1 MKKLLLFVACALS
14 LSACNLTGEKQD
26 AAQQERDSLQRII
39 NEKDMEL
46 DDILSTFNEVQ
57 EGIRRVNEA
66 EGRVTIAEGN
76 PESASSRDVIRE
88 NMEFIQQAM
97 QQNRDMIAQLQ
108 EKLKNSS
115 IKASKMQKT
124 IENLQ
129 NQIETQAARIQEL
142 EASLAEK
149 DALIEAQ
156 GDAIAGLSN
165 NVASLTEENRS
176 KAEKVQQQEK
186 ELNSAW
192 FVFGTKSELKEQKIL
207 SKGDVLKSSDFNKD
221 YFTKIDIRY
230 DKDLK
235 FYSKSAQLL
244 STHPAGSYQLVK
256 DKQGQYEIHIT
267 VFNSGNNGVHTRPGQ
282 DVGSDLGTRSF
293 DGNQF
298 CEQIIF
304 FQRKETIKAQFVF
317 PDVLV
322 SIDDH
327 FLSFTQCFGMIKIN
341 TVTHSTGID
350 EDVIRPI
357 RMNYTS
363 YKTDHTSIIHHKGTF
378 FQ

>member
-1 MKKLLLFVACALS
+1 MKKILLLVACVLG
-14 LSACNLTGEKQD
+14 LNACNLTGEKQD
-26 AAQQERDSLQRII
+26 AVQQERDSLQRII
-39 NEKDMEL
+39 NEKDIEL

-57 EGIRRVNEA
+57 EGIRRINEA
-66 EGRVTIAEGN
+66 EGRVTIADGSREN
-76 PESASSRDVIRE
+76 ASSREVIRE

-115 IKASKMQKT
+115 IKATKMQKT

-129 NQIETQAARIQEL
+129 SQIEAQATRIQEL

-165 NVASLTEENRS
+165 DVASLTEDNRA
-176 KAEKVQQQEK
+176 KAEKVQQQDK
-186 ELNSAW
+186 ELNTAW

-207 SKGDVLKSSDFNKD
+207 TKGDVLKNSDFNKD

-244 STHPAGSYQLVK
+244 STHPAGSYQLTK
-256 DKQGQYEIHIT
+256 DKDGQYELHIT
-267 VFNSGNNGVHTRPGQ
+267 DPQKFWSVS
-282 DVGSDLGTRSF
+282 
-293 DGNQF
+293 
-298 CEQIIF
+298 
-304 FQRKETIKAQFVF
+304 KY
-317 PDVLV
+317 LV
-322 SIDDH
+322 V
-327 FLSFTQCFGMIKIN
+327 QVK
-341 TVTHSTGID
+341 
-350 EDVIRPI
+350 
-357 RMNYTS
+357 
-363 YKTDHTSIIHHKGTF
+363 
-378 FQ
+378 

>member
-1 MKKLLLFVACALS
+1 MKKILIFVACALS
-14 LSACNLTGEKQD
+14 LGACNLTGEQQD
-26 AAQQERDSLQRII
+26 AVQQERDSLQRII

-46 DDILSTFNEVQ
+46 DDIMGTFNEVQ
-57 EGIRRVNEA
+57 EGIRRINEA
-66 EGRVTIAEGN
+66 EGRVTIADGS
-76 PESASSRDVIRE
+76 PESASSREVIRE

-115 IKASKMQKT
+115 IKATKIKKT

-129 NQIETQAARIQEL
+129 SQIDAQAARIQEL

-165 NVASLTEENRS
+165 DVAALTEENRA
-176 KAEKVQQQEK
+176 KNEKVQAQDK
-186 ELNSAW
+186 ELNTAW

-207 SKGDVLKSSDFNKD
+207 TNGDVLKSGNFNKD

-244 STHPAGSYQLVK
+244 STHPTGSYQLTK
-256 DKQGQYEIHIT
+256 DKQGLYEIHIT
-267 VFNSGNNGVHTRPGQ
+267 
-282 DVGSDLGTRSF
+282 D
-293 DGNQF
+293 
-298 CEQIIF
+298 
-304 FQRKETIKAQFVF
+304 AQKFWSVSKYLV
-317 PDVLV
+317 VLV
-322 SIDDH
+322 
-327 FLSFTQCFGMIKIN
+327 K
-341 TVTHSTGID
+341 
-350 EDVIRPI
+350 
-357 RMNYTS
+357 
-363 YKTDHTSIIHHKGTF
+363 
-378 FQ
+378 

>member
-1 MKKLLLFVACALS
+1 MKKILIFVACALS
-14 LSACNLTGEKQD
+14 LGACNFTGEQQD
-26 AAQQERDSLQRII
+26 AVQQERDSLQRII

-46 DDILSTFNEVQ
+46 DDIMGTFNEVQ
-57 EGIRRVNEA
+57 EGIRRINEA
-66 EGRVTIAEGN
+66 EGRVTIADGG
-76 PESASSRDVIRE
+76 PESASSREVIRE

-115 IKASKMQKT
+115 IKATKIKKT

-129 NQIETQAARIQEL
+129 SQIEAQAARIQEL

-165 NVASLTEENRS
+165 DVASLTEENRV
-176 KAEKVQQQEK
+176 KNEKVQAQDK
-186 ELNSAW
+186 ELNTAW

-207 SKGDVLKSSDFNKD
+207 TNGDVLKSGNFNKD

-244 STHPAGSYQLVK
+244 STHPAGSYQLTK
-256 DKQGQYEIHIT
+256 DKQGLYEIHIT
-267 VFNSGNNGVHTRPGQ
+267 
-282 DVGSDLGTRSF
+282 D
-293 DGNQF
+293 
-298 CEQIIF
+298 
-304 FQRKETIKAQFVF
+304 AQKFWSVSKYLV
-317 PDVLV
+317 VLV
-322 SIDDH
+322 
-327 FLSFTQCFGMIKIN
+327 K
-341 TVTHSTGID
+341 
-350 EDVIRPI
+350 
-357 RMNYTS
+357 
-363 YKTDHTSIIHHKGTF
+363 
-378 FQ
+378 

>member
-1 MKKLLLFVACALS
+1 MKKILIFVACALS
-14 LSACNLTGEKQD
+14 LGACNFTGEQQD
-26 AAQQERDSLQRII
+26 AVQQERDSLQRII

-46 DDILSTFNEVQ
+46 DDIMGTFNEVQ
-57 EGIRRVNEA
+57 EGIRRINEA
-66 EGRVTIAEGN
+66 EGRVTIADGG
-76 PESASSRDVIRE
+76 PESASSREVIRE

-115 IKASKMQKT
+115 IKATKIKKT

-129 NQIETQAARIQEL
+129 SQIEAQAARIQEL

-165 NVASLTEENRS
+165 DVASLTEENRV
-176 KAEKVQQQEK
+176 KNEKVQAQDK
-186 ELNSAW
+186 ELNTAW

-207 SKGDVLKSSDFNKD
+207 TNGDVLKSGNFNKD

-244 STHPAGSYQLVK
+244 STHPAGSYQLTK
-256 DKQGQYEIHIT
+256 DKQGLYESHIT
-267 VFNSGNNGVHTRPGQ
+267 
-282 DVGSDLGTRSF
+282 D
-293 DGNQF
+293 
-298 CEQIIF
+298 
-304 FQRKETIKAQFVF
+304 AQKFWSVSKYLV
-317 PDVLV
+317 VLV
-322 SIDDH
+322 
-327 FLSFTQCFGMIKIN
+327 K
-341 TVTHSTGID
+341 
-350 EDVIRPI
+350 
-357 RMNYTS
+357 
-363 YKTDHTSIIHHKGTF
+363 
-378 FQ
+378 

>member
-1 MKKLLLFVACALS
+1 M
-14 LSACNLTGEKQD
+14 TGGQQQQD
-26 AAQQERDSLQRII
+26 AVQQERDSLQRII

-46 DDILSTFNEVQ
+46 DDILGVFNEVQ
-57 EGIRRVNEA
+57 EGIRRINEA

-76 PESASSRDVIRE
+76 PESASSKDVIRE

-115 IKASKMQKT
+115 IRGSKMQKT
-124 IENLQ
+124 IESLQ
-129 NQIETQAARIQEL
+129 AQMEAQAARIQEL

-165 NVASLTEENRS
+165 DVASLTEENKQ
-176 KAEKVQQQEK
+176 KAEKVQQQDK

-207 SKGDVLKSSDFNKD
+207 TSGDVLKSGDFNKD

-230 DKDLK
+230 DKDIR

-244 STHPAGSYQLVK
+244 STHPAGTYQLVK
-256 DKQGQYEIHIT
+256 DKQDQYELHIT
-267 VFNSGNNGVHTRPGQ
+267 DPQKFWSVSKYLV
-282 DVGSDLGTRSF
+282 
-293 DGNQF
+293 
-298 CEQIIF
+298 
-304 FQRKETIKAQFVF
+304 
-317 PDVLV
+317 VLV
-322 SIDDH
+322 
-327 FLSFTQCFGMIKIN
+327 K
-341 TVTHSTGID
+341 
-350 EDVIRPI
+350 
-357 RMNYTS
+357 
-363 YKTDHTSIIHHKGTF
+363 
-378 FQ
+378 